1 MIQVT
6 PHMRLLLAVEPVD
19 FRKGIDGLCGL
30 CRNVLDAEPFSGT
43 VFVFCNKS
51 KTAIR
56 LLVYDGQGFW
66 LCHKRLSQGRFQGWP
81 KQGQRAVKTLVAHEL
96 QLLLWNANPAEAKIA
111 PFWKPILEDVKKKDC
126 QTGS

>member
-1 MIQVT
+1 MIQIT
-6 PHMRLLLAVEPVD
+6 PHMRILLAVEPVD
-19 FRKGIDGLCGL
+19 FRKGIDGLCAL

-43 VFVFCNKS
+43 VFVFCNKG

-81 KQGQRAVKTLVAHEL
+81 KKSQKSVETLVAHEL
-96 QLLLWNANPAEAKIA
+96 QLLLWNADPAETKVA
-111 PFWKPILEDVKKKDC
+111 PFWKPILEDVKKRDC
-126 QTGS
+126 